1 MSGRPANKR
10 LSHRWCGWCGE
21 TVTPP
26 SFIYTEPEW
35 LAWPAQFCSNQ
46 CAEDYA
52 ADVWRELQQQRASAA
67 TFIAPPG
74 ASRKRRDLPNLP
86 GRAPARPGLWG
97 RSE

>member
-35 LAWPAQFCSNQ
+35 LAWPAQF
-46 CAEDYA
+46 
-52 ADVWRELQQQRASAA
+52 W
-67 TFIAPPG
+67 F
-74 ASRKRRDLPNLP
+74 
-86 GRAPARPGLWG
+86 
-97 RSE
+97 